1 MAKMSKVSGLPKDF
15 IWGGA
20 LAANQ
25 MEGAWKEGGK
35 GWCLA
40 DINRTQV
47 FLLFVVVLNT
57 LPRFSKIYMAFDMLP
72 RGLQQVRRRS
82 QSVHHLES
90 DSHLP
95 GRTFFG
101 AFQISLPEVFT

>member
-1 MAKMSKVSGLPKDF
+1 MAKMSKYNGMPKDF

-57 LPRFSKIYMAFDMLP
+57 LLRFSNIYVAFNMLF

-90 DSHLP
+90 DGHLP

-101 AFQISLPEVFT
+101 AF